1 MRDRKRIEALLAD
14 DEELARRTSDV
25 EAYFDLAREGEPV
38 EADLERE
45 IREGGRHE

>member
-25 EAYFDLAREGEPV
+25 EPISTWDAKVSRSKT
-38 EADLERE
+38 
-45 IREGGRHE
+45 I